1 MSLVLSVIKEIG
13 IDHKRLSNVQKC
25 LLFQL
30 CFLLLGL
37 DFIISWINLK
47 FNNEAAG
54 QDSIS

>member
-13 IDHKRLSNVQKC
+13 IDHKIFSNVQKC

-30 CFLLLGL
+30 RFLLL
-37 DFIISWINLK
+37 DFMITWINLK

-54 QDSIS
+54 QDSTS